1 MLTKDKCLEALNI
14 DDAIK
19 SCPVQLFKK
28 NTILL
33 YVGKCRKAKGGLV
46 VTAKHEVWVGKKD
59 IFERQFGYIVDF
71 ILGEEQLHVAP
82 KMGDIVYCDPFT
94 GELLPFQHEEELL
107 YFKVVKLDE
116 INVIIK

>member
-1 MLTKDKCLEALNI
+1 MLTKEKCLESLKI
-14 DDAIK
+14 DDSLK
-19 SCPVQLFKK
+19 LCPVQLFKK

-33 YVGKCRKAKGGLV
+33 YVGKCNQPKHGLV
-46 VTAKHEVWVGKKD
+46 VTSLGEKWVGKKD

-71 ILGEEQLHVAP
+71 ILGEEKLHVMP

-94 GELLPFQHEEELL
+94 GELLPFENGNELL